1 MYDGFLELILKG
13 GLPLLFILV
22 FLESSPFLGAFIP
35 GQFILILLG
44 FIISTTHVYSLEV
57 AILVVFLGAF
67 LGDIFGFFFARKYG
81 LEGLKRLGVSQ
92 DSRIYRASAN
102 FFKKFGSWSIILGRE
117 FNITRAF
124 MPSLAGIFNMRPLKF
139 IILAFISSA
148 VWTILSIYLGYYF
161 GILIIDKL
169 NFILIFSGA
178 LIIYFIFVYYIY
190 RSFIKLYDENKEVIT
205 SYALSNI
212 FYIIFL
218 FLFFV
223 ALMLINYFGL
233 VQSFN
238 NYFDFIFLGKFV
250 IYFNF
255 LFSSYF
261 LILISIF
268 LIFTILFLL
277 KDLKL
282 LIIFAQGV
290 FISSILTLI
299 FDFLLKFWAGIEVY
313 PSVITIV
320 FFIFYIYY
328 IFTHFSNFQKL
339 KKRLEIIMAGILIIF
354 FILKCSITQ
363 NFYEV
368 LISFIIAAIEC
379 ELVLILLHYKILE
392 GYFTLTIEK
401 KSEIKL
407 LENK

>member
-13 GLPLLFILV
+13 GLPFLF
-22 FLESSPFLGAFIP
+22 FLIFFESSPFLGAFIP

-44 FIISTTHVYSLEV
+44 FLISTTHVYSLEV
-57 AILVVFLGAF
+57 AIIVVFLGAF
-67 LGDIFGFFFARKYG
+67 LGDLFGFFFAKKYG
-81 LEGLKRLGVSQ
+81 IDGLKKLGVSQ
-92 DSRIYRASAN
+92 DSVIYRASSN

-124 MPSLAGIFNMRPLKF
+124 MPTLAGIFNMRPLKF

-148 VWTILSIYLGYYF
+148 VWTVISIYLGYYF

-169 NFILIFSGA
+169 NFILIFLGA
-178 LIIYFIFVYYIY
+178 LIVYLVFVYYIY
-190 RSFIKLYDENKEVIT
+190 RSFINLYNENKEVIT

-218 FLFFV
+218 FLFFI
-223 ALMLINYFGL
+223 ALLLINGFGL
-233 VQSFN
+233 TKWFN
-238 NYFDFIFLGKFV
+238 SYFDFIFLGKYV

-255 LFSSYF
+255 LFTSYF
-261 LILISIF
+261 LILVSIF
-268 LIFTILFLL
+268 IVFTILFLL

-282 LIIFAQGV
+282 LIIFIQGV
-290 FISSILTLI
+290 FISSIFTLI
-299 FDFLLKFWAGIEVY
+299 FDFLLILWAGVEVY

-320 FFIFYIYY
+320 FYIFYIYY
-328 IFTHFSNFQKL
+328 IFTHFVNCHKL
-339 KKRLEIIMAGILIIF
+339 KKKIEILMGVLLFIF
-354 FILKCSITQ
+354 FILKCSITE

-392 GYFTLTIEK
+392 GYFLIDPSK
-401 KSEIKL
+401 KQENKL